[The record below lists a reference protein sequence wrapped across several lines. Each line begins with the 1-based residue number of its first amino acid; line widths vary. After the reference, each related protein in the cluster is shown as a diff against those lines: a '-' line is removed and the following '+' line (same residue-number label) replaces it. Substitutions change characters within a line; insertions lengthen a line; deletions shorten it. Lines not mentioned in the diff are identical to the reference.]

1 MIRLALLRHGPTPW
15 NAAGRLQG
23 RSDIALSDEARAALA
38 GLRLPAPWI
47 NAALWAS
54 PLARAR
60 ETADLVSGRKPQVSD
75 ALIEMNWGDWEGQRG
90 VDLLED
96 PKSDYRHIEDWGWSY
111 RPPGGETPA
120 EMRERIMS
128 FVDTLQEDAVI
139 VSHIGIMRVLLA
151 LAHGWDFDGPAPF
164 RIKRNRLFLL
174 RYEAGVLRALPGDP
188 PRLVPVDA
196 AP

>member
-1 MIRLALLRHGPTPW
+1 MIRFAMLRHGHTEW
-15 NAAGRLQG
+15 NRAGQIQG
-23 RSDIALSDEARAALA
+23 RTDIPLDDEARE
-38 GLRLPAPWI
+38 GLRAFRLPESWRDVD
-47 NAALWAS
+47 LYSS
-54 PLARAR
+54 PLKRAF
-60 ETADLVSGRKPQVSD
+60 ETGQIVAGRDPLTVD
-75 ALIEMNWGDWEGQRG
+75 ALIEMDWGDWEGQRG